1 MLGKKLNCLG
11 NEPHFLQCPSNFNGI
26 TALTFKKCQDW
37 QTALL
42 CNPGALLQKDTDR
55 VSNIEGIPYISIDLK
70 VSKSSFISLLNKKGP
85 KSEVKVTCRIA
96 YFKDKLT

>member
-1 MLGKKLNCLG
+1 MLGKKLNCHG

-37 QTALL
+37 QTSLL

-55 VSNIEGIPYISIDLK
+55 VSNIEGIPYISTDLE
-70 VSKSSFISLLNKKGP
+70 VSNGYLLL
-85 KSEVKVTCRIA
+85 I
-96 YFKDKLT
+96 L